1 MKFKKLILYIFIFG
15 ISFSITKADSF
26 VVISGD
32 DTVLEEKDMHNKQ
45 SVASISKIM
54 TAIVAIENGTLDKK
68 VIVNKEA
75 TQVEG
80 SSLYLKDKQT
90 YSYKELL
97 YGLMLRSG
105 NDAAYLI
112 ANNSNLDYRSFINEM
127 NVTAKR
133 IGMINSTFNNES
145 GLDINGGNIST
156 AYDMAILMN
165 YAMKN
170 PIFKEI
176 CGTKLYDNTY
186 KQRWKNKN
194 KLLFNDKRIIAGKT
208 GYTRL
213 AGRTLVS
220 YASNDDLEL
229 IIVSLNKL
237 DDFEFH
243 QSTYNLNFDQYKSI
257 VVLDVG
263 EYKYNNY
270 YFKVLE
276 PIKVTIKKDNSS
288 KVTCSYKIEGNSLVL
303 NVDNGIKTNVHT
315 FPLNKAKML

>member
-1 MKFKKLILYIFIFG
+1 MKIKKMILYILLFG

-32 DTVLEEKDMHNKQ
+32 ATIIEEKDMHYKQ

-54 TAIVAIENGTLDKK
+54 TAIVAIENGNLDKK
-68 VIVNKEA
+68 VEVNKEA

-90 YSYKELL
+90 YTYKELL

-105 NDAAYLI
+105 NDAACLI
-112 ANNSNLDYRSFINEM
+112 AHNANINYKNFIDKMNE
-127 NVTAKR
+127 TAKR
-133 IGMINSTFNNES
+133 IGMLNSTFNNES

-156 AYDMAILMN
+156 AYDMAVLMN

-176 CGTKLYDNTY
+176 CGTKLYDNNY
-186 KQRWKNKN
+186 NIRWKNKN

-220 YASNDDLEL
+220 YASYDDLDL
-229 IIVSLNKL
+229 IIVSLNKQN
-237 DDFEFH
+237 DFEFH
-243 QSTYNLNFDQYKSI
+243 QNTYNLNFEKYKSMI
-257 VVLDVG
+257 VLDVG
-263 EYKYNNY
+263 EYKYKNY
-270 YFKVLE
+270 VFKVLE
-276 PIKVTIKKDNSS
+276 PIKTTIKIDGSS
-288 KVTCSYKIEGNSLVL
+288 KVTYDYKIEGDSLVL
-303 NVDNGIKTNVHT
+303 SVDNEMKSNVYT
-315 FPLNKAKML
+315 FPLTKAKML